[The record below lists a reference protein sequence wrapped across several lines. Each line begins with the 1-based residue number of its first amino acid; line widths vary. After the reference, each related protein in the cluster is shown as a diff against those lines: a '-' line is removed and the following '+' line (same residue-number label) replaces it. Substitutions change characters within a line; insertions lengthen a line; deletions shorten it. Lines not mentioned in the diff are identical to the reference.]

1 MMVWRPSS
9 FRSLLILAGCTAVT
23 LLVLG
28 GLVSATRALRTE
40 AREKYFEQY
49 NQQQLLLAQAAA
61 RKIEEQF
68 DSFYRS
74 LTLAARLLEDH
85 ELSLSGKD
93 AIRDEMR
100 KVLDSMTGSPLVEY
114 SVMDNQGMSVG
125 LAPEDPYT
133 LGRDYSWREYYQWA
147 RDEAGPADRYLSP
160 FMEMAGGLLRG
171 DKALI
176 AAKGLYRKDGGFRGV
191 IIGLINFDEI
201 ARRHVL
207 SVRIG
212 AHGYAWLVDNKHSS
226 ILVDPS
232 GLVSGQSFDE
242 AFLPRWPKLHSLLK
256 NTARGEPGTDW
267 YDFEDPAD
275 PARSARKLVGYVP
288 VRIGD
293 RLWTLGVCTPVREV
307 ESLMDSVLQ
316 RQEILSGIAIGVT
329 LVGAVALTLLLITW
343 NRSLSRE
350 VVARTADLS
359 RARQELESTFEEL
372 LSAQKFSALGRLS
385 LGIVHEIRNPL
396 SSIRMN
402 MQMIRRR
409 IGVGIDMDEN
419 FGIVEDE
426 IHRLNRLHTDV
437 MEIARPAPFRIE
449 SVDAVELARKVLLLL
464 EKRLE
469 QDGVRST
476 IRWNMAPTR
485 LRCDVEKV
493 RQVLLNL
500 ILNAAAATT
509 EATAPR
515 RVAVEIVNG
524 VESVSFLVSDTGKG
538 IRVEDR
544 DKIFDPFYTTKA
556 QGGGLGLTIAQN
568 VVLRHGGSI
577 DFQSA
582 PGRGTC
588 FTVHLPREGPP
599 AAEAVQA

>member
-212 AHGYAWLVDNKHSS
+212 ANGYAWLVDSKHSS

-232 GLVSGQSFDE
+232 GLASGQSFDE

-426 IHRLNRLHTDV
+426 IHRLNRLLNDV
-437 MEIARPAPFRIE
+437 MEFARPAPLRIE